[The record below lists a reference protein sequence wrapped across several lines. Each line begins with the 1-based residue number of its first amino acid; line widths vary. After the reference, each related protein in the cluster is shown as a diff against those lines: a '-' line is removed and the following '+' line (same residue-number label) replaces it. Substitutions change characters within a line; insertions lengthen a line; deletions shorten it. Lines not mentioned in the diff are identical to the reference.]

1 MKTSHMCFC
10 VSCYILT
17 HMEMYSI
24 FHPILDSFIRWF
36 PNIYRSKP
44 HDFPTCHRFNPN
56 FYWWD
61 PTEGQ
66 HGSPLRKKTA
76 SKLLCEKINVYMGL
90 WAYCIQKL
98 ELPINLRFIP
108 SSSAVK
114 SNPVQWLNPQHGPPS
129 IRHFSLPVSL
139 KGNPKS

>member
-1 MKTSHMCFC
+1 MISQHVTDS
-10 VSCYILT
+10 T
-17 HMEMYSI
+17 PI
-24 FHPILDSFIRWF
+24 FTDEIPPKVNMDHLS
-36 PNIYRSKP
+36 
-44 HDFPTCHRFNPN
+44 
-56 FYWWD
+56 
-61 PTEGQ
+61 E
-66 HGSPLRKKTA
+66 KKTA